1 MIIIYLLTYFAILL
15 FVVMVISK
23 IFKYA
28 NTPVH
33 VRWELYPVAHE
44 PKRNKYGGSHY
55 EEEEF
60 WKHKPKKN
68 HLAELWAMF
77 EEIVFLKGVYLH
89 NRKLW
94 YFSFPFHLGLYLIT
108 TTFLLIV
115 LSVILNLFSL
125 INISDIQ
132 NTADYIFHYL
142 TVLFVYAGLILTFVG
157 CIGLLFQRATDKKFK
172 FYNTPMDYI
181 NLLFI
186 LVLVI
191 SISITLIFS
200 NSSLIL
206 SKEFVKN
213 LITFNWVE
221 INNGLFILNVILISL
236 FLLYFPI
243 TRMMHLF
250 AKYFTYHD
258 VRWED
263 EQNVKGSKLEKK
275 VKEALN
281 FGVSWSAPHMK
292 TGKTWAEVATN
303 FPPEIKNEK

>member
-15 FVVMVISK
+15 FIVMVISK

-60 WKHKPKKN
+60 WKHKAKKN

-115 LSVILNLFSL
+115 LSVILNLFSI

-132 NTADYIFHYL
+132 NTADYIFHYI

-221 INNGLFILNVILISL
+221 INNGLFILNIILISM

-263 EQNVKGSKLEKK
+263 
-275 VKEALN
+275 
-281 FGVSWSAPHMK
+281 
-292 TGKTWAEVATN
+292 
-303 FPPEIKNEK
+303 

>member
-60 WKHKPKKN
+60 WKHKAKKN

-77 EEIVFLKGVYLH
+77 EEIVFLKGVFLH
-89 NRKLW
+89 NKKLW

-115 LSVILNLFSL
+115 LSVILNLFSI

-132 NTADYIFHYL
+132 NTADYIFHYI

-292 TGKTWAEVATN
+292 TGKTWAEIATN

>member
-1 MIIIYLLTYFAILL
+1 MIFLYLFTYFSIIL
-15 FVVMVISK
+15 FIVMVVAK

-33 VRWELYPVAHE
+33 VRWELYPIAHE
-44 PKRNKYGGSHY
+44 PDRNKYGGSHY
-55 EEEEF
+55 EEEGF
-60 WKHKPKKN
+60 WKHKAKKD

-77 EEIVFLKGVYLH
+77 EEIIFLKGVYLH

-108 TTFLLIV
+108 TTFLLILLTV
-115 LSVILNLFSL
+115 VLNLFS
-125 INISDIQ
+125 IISLSNL
-132 NTADYIFHYL
+132 NTNADYFFHYI
-142 TVLFVYAGLILTFVG
+142 TVLFGYAGLVLTFLG
-157 CIGLLFQRATDKKFK
+157 CIGLIIQRATDKKFK

-181 NLLFI
+181 NLFFI
-186 LVLVI
+186 LILVI
-191 SISITLIFS
+191 SVVVTLIFS
-200 NSSLIL
+200 NSSLFL

-213 LITFNWVE
+213 LITFNWVD
-221 INNGLFILNVILISL
+221 IKDVLFILNIVLISV

-263 EQNVKGSKLEKK
+263 EQNIKGSKLEKR

-281 FGVSWSAPHMK
+281 FGVSWSAPHIQ
-292 TGKTWAEVATN
+292 TGKTWAEVATTL
-303 FPPEIKNEK
+303 PQEEKK

>member
-1 MIIIYLLTYFAILL
+1 MIIIYLLIYFAILL
-15 FVVMVISK
+15 FIVMVISK

-55 EEEEF
+55 EEEGF
-60 WKHKPKKN
+60 WKHKAKKN

-94 YFSFPFHLGLYLIT
+94 CFSFPFHLGLYLIT

-125 INISDIQ
+125 INISAIQ

-142 TVLFVYAGLILTFVG
+142 TVLFVYVGLILTFVG
-157 CIGLLFQRATDKKFK
+157 CLGLLYQRATDKKFK

>member
-1 MIIIYLLTYFAILL
+1 MIFLYLFTYFSLIIFIIL
-15 FVVMVISK
+15 VVSK
-23 IFKYA
+23 IIKYSSA
-28 NTPVH
+28 PVH

-44 PKRNKYGGSHY
+44 PDRNKYGGSHY
-55 EEEEF
+55 EEAGF
-60 WKHKPKKN
+60 WKHKSKKD
-68 HLAELWAMF
+68 HLAESWAMF
-77 EEIVFLKGVYLH
+77 EEIVFLKGVFLH
-89 NRKLW
+89 NKKLW

-108 TTFLLIV
+108 GTFILII
-115 LSVILNLFSL
+115 LSVILNLFSV
-125 INISDIQ
+125 INLSNLN
-132 NTADYIFHYL
+132 NTADYFFHYL
-142 TVLFVYAGLILTFVG
+142 TILSGYAGLILTFIG
-157 CIGLLFQRATDKKFK
+157 SIGLIIQRATDNKFK
-172 FYNTPMDYI
+172 FYNTPMDFI
-181 NLLFI
+181 NLFFI
-186 LVLVI
+186 LILVI

-200 NSSLIL
+200 SSSFIL

-221 INNGLFILNVILISL
+221 INNVLFILNVILISL

-292 TGKTWAEVATN
+292 TGKTWAEIATT
-303 FPPEIKNEK
+303 FPQEEKK

>member
-1 MIIIYLLTYFAILL
+1 MTIIYLLTYFAILL

-60 WKHKPKKN
+60 WKHKAKKN

-125 INISDIQ
+125 INISATQ
-132 NTADYIFHYL
+132 NTADYVFHYL

-157 CIGLLFQRATDKKFK
+157 CLGLLYQRATDKKFK

-292 TGKTWAEVATN
+292 TGKTWAEIATN